1 MKKYNTLSGMP
12 QIQFNKGEKKFE
24 AMNPGEDSDVYTI
37 TERLNQFR
45 RPDDQLPTYDKN
57 QGTFVK
63 GNKKG
68 PLTDFKEETIFQ
80 DILPR
85 LQGKKKK
92 INYNKRKPV
101 SDLDLLYSASTP
113 SEKREMRQK
122 YKEYNFV
129 KKAWKD
135 DLRKEQVLKQKVEP
149 IISFSPIPNY
159 YETRKELIQEKPK
172 EQPKPKPKL
181 EGIVQVLNS
190 APPKETGGLDEII
203 DDAVFR
209 LKNPW
214 INGGSTI
221 ERRKTSGGDKQGGTD
236 DR

>member
-1 MKKYNTLSGMP
+1 MRKYNTLSGMP

-24 AMNPGEDSDVYTI
+24 AMNPGEDADVPTI
-37 TERLNQFR
+37 TKRLNQFR
-45 RPDDQLPTYDKN
+45 RPDDQLPTYDKD

-68 PLTDFKEETIFQ
+68 PLTDFKEETLFQ
-80 DILPR
+80 DIIPR
-85 LQGKKKK
+85 LQGKK
-92 INYNKRKPV
+92 INYNKKKPV

-129 KKAWKD
+129 KKAFKE
-135 DLRKEQVLKQKVEP
+135 DLRKQEVLKQKSEP
-149 IISFSPIPNY
+149 IINF
-159 YETRKELIQEKPK
+159 
-172 EQPKPKPKL
+172 
-181 EGIVQVLNS
+181 
-190 APPKETGGLDEII
+190 TGGLDEII
-203 DDAVFR
+203 EDAVFR

-214 INGGSTI
+214 INGGSTL
-221 ERRKTSGGDKQGGTD
+221 ERRKKSGDDKQGGTD